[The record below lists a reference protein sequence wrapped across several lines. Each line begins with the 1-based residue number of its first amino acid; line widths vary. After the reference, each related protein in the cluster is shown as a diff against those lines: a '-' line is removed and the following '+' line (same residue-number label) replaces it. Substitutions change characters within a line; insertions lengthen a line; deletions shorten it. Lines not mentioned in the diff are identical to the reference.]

1 MLKYNGSE
9 EIWRDNMKIRKAK
22 SREEKKYDTFSIT
35 MELER
40 PLLYNDEEERKKIE
54 QDSRIKKSKARKKS
68 FIILLSV
75 LVLFVIGFFIWLSNG
90 YTLQEDEMK
99 YLESDSN
106 VEVTIEGDYTYFT
119 PKNVSATKGLILY
132 PGERVNSSSYAKL
145 CNMIATY
152 GYKVVSVNMPFNYA
166 NFGENKATEII
177 EDNPGI
183 KWVIGGDSLGGT
195 VACKY
200 ATKNKNVAGIVLISS
215 YPKDDISQLG
225 FKVLSIWGS
234 KDNVIDYE
242 ELINSKEQL
251 PKDTKYIEIE
261 GANHSQFANYGTY
274 SGDGEALISSDEQID
289 ITARNIVN
297 FLYNIQ

>member
-90 YTLQEDEMK
+90 YSLQEDEMK

-145 CNMIATY
+145 C
-152 GYKVVSVNMPFNYA
+152 K
-166 NFGENKATEII
+166 K
-177 EDNPGI
+177 
-183 KWVIGGDSLGGT
+183 L
-195 VACKY
+195 
-200 ATKNKNVAGIVLISS
+200 
-215 YPKDDISQLG
+215 
-225 FKVLSIWGS
+225 
-234 KDNVIDYE
+234 
-242 ELINSKEQL
+242 
-251 PKDTKYIEIE
+251 
-261 GANHSQFANYGTY
+261 
-274 SGDGEALISSDEQID
+274 
-289 ITARNIVN
+289 
-297 FLYNIQ
+297 